1 MWPIFIAL
9 ASVMTQGIG
18 MATPTTIADALEQ
31 TALNPKSASTDKG
44 RVESH
49 DINSLLAA
57 RRHEAANAAAAKIH
71 CGIQLFKA
79 ESPGAG

>member
-1 MWPIFIAL
+1 
-9 ASVMTQGIG
+9 

-49 DINSLLAA
+49 DLGDLLDVQ
-57 RRHEAANAAAAKIH
+57 RHESANSAASKNHFGLRFVKIE
-71 CGIQLFKA
+71 A
-79 ESPGAG
+79 PGAG

>member
-1 MWPIFIAL
+1 
-9 ASVMTQGIG
+9 

-57 RRHEAANAAAAKIH
+57 RRHEAADSAAAKNHYGFYIVK
-71 CGIQLFKA
+71 I
-79 ESPGAG
+79 EPPGAG